1 MSIYK
6 GYCGPV
12 NISQESDVFK
22 IPSKHRRSLLGKR
35 KILDYEISE
44 NVESQQSDADGD
56 INSAQ
61 SDVGASSSVMS
72 EEEDNVADIEIK
84 KEVDS
89 GEEEQNLSQTN
100 TKGKRWSKTHRT
112 TIDNSSN
119 NSGDLSI
126 EEFQAYE
133 KLLEID
139 ENHIP
144 EKLMVR
150 YFFFTLESSRS
161 RVIALKFTRVVALY
175 LSTLI

>member
-56 INSAQ
+56 INSVQ

-100 TKGKRWSKTHRT
+100 TKGKRWSKTHCT

-150 YFFFTLESSRS
+150 YFFLH
-161 RVIALKFTRVVALY
+161 
-175 LSTLI
+175 

>member
-1 MSIYK
+1 
-6 GYCGPV
+6 
-12 NISQESDVFK
+12 
-22 IPSKHRRSLLGKR
+22 
-35 KILDYEISE
+35 LDYEISE

-72 EEEDNVADIEIK
+72 EEEDNVADVEIK

-89 GEEEQNLSQTN
+89 GEEEQNLSQMN

-112 TIDNSSN
+112 SIDNSSN
-119 NSGDLSI
+119 NTGDLSM
-126 EEFQAYE
+126 EELQTYE

-144 EKLMVR
+144 EKLMVT
-150 YFFFTLESSRS
+150 YFLLNIHVYEKEG
-161 RVIALKFTRVVALY
+161 VWNYWL
-175 LSTLI
+175 

>member
-22 IPSKHRRSLLGKR
+22 TPSKNRRSLRGKR

-61 SDVGASSSVMS
+61 SDVGASSSMMS
-72 EEEDNVADIEIK
+72 EEEDNVADVEIK

-89 GEEEQNLSQTN
+89 GEEEQNLSQMN

-112 TIDNSSN
+112 SIDNSSN
-119 NSGDLSI
+119 NTGDLSM
-126 EEFQAYE
+126 EELQTYE

-144 EKLMVR
+144 EKLMVT
-150 YFFFTLESSRS
+150 YFLLNMHVYEKEG
-161 RVIALKFTRVVALY
+161 VWNYCL
-175 LSTLI
+175 